1 MSDTSFGMVVT
12 LAKMPASG
20 SGPGLVPACQPTTAA
35 PDLAAASNAT
45 FCSLVSKPPA
55 TMPSG
60 FSVSA
65 WFIAAVR
72 PQTEPWP
79 SMTVTVQPI
88 ALAASFTPFGGA
100 ENAAVLQVRRRRRR
114 SSCPSRRSGRSSGRP
129 ICRRAPSRPWPPWSP
144 CRRSRRRAPDE
155 PERQA
160 RTRPPAVQLSGP
172 FMLFL
177 PWTRSPRILRA
188 RRRLRRCRRR
198 ARRSARACVARSR
211 RCRWR
216 RAASRR

>member
-1 MSDTSFGMVVT
+1 MVVT

-20 SGPGLVPACQPTTAA
+20 SGPGCVPACQPTTAA

-60 FSVSA
+60 LSVSA

-72 PQTEPWP
+72 PETEPWP

-88 ALAASFTPFGGA
+88 ALAASLTPSEAPRMPPFFRS
-100 ENAAVLQVRRRRRR
+100 AATNTIFLPLAR
-114 SSCPSRRSGRSSGRP
+114 PSGRSSGRP
-129 ICRRAPSRPWPPWSP
+129 ICRRARSRPWPPWSP
-144 CRRSRRRAPDE
+144 CRRSRRRARASRTP
-155 PERQA
+155 A
-160 RTRPPAVQLSGP
+160 RRRPRAAAI
-172 FMLFL
+172 FKTFITYL

-188 RRRLRRCRRR
+188 RPQIAPLSQARAPVRL
-198 ARRSARACVARSR
+198 RACVARSR